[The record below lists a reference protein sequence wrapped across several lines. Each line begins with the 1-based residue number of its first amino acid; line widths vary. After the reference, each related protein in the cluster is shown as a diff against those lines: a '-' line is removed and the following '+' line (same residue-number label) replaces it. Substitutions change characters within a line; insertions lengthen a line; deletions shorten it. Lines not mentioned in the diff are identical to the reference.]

1 MSVCYKLHP
10 VQATIKYHKY
20 RFVCHCSEKK
30 YTKLNF
36 WIGSSGKAA
45 RARQGLSYPADEIV
59 RFFYC
64 KTNDRSQQPHESEN
78 KIIFACYF
86 ARQKLKLNMFSG

>member
-1 MSVCYKLHP
+1 M
-10 VQATIKYHKY
+10 
-20 RFVCHCSEKK
+20 
-30 YTKLNF
+30 KLNF
-36 WIGSSGKAA
+36 WIGSSGLPAQA
-45 RARQGLSYPADEIV
+45 QQRLSYPADEIV

-64 KTNDRSQQPHESEN
+64 KTNDRSQQPHESDN